1 MTLKIERLGHLGD
14 GIATGPVFVPRAL
27 PDEVVDGEVV
37 EGVLAAPKIV
47 TPSEHRVK
55 APCRHYNA
63 CGGCAVQHADDA
75 FVANWKLT
83 VVRTA
88 VAAQGMEAKIRGI
101 ETSPPNARRRAKL
114 SGRRTKKGAIVG
126 FHARGSD
133 TLTPVPDCKVL
144 TSEILAVLPVLETL
158 TTGIA
163 SRKGEVSYTI
173 TASEN
178 GLDLAV
184 DGAKDMTDVL
194 RFEMAQF
201 AQDARLARL
210 SWNGELLLTLAAPT
224 QQFGDVVIT
233 PPPGAFLQATKHGE
247 VTLLSAVQEAT
258 QGAKAILDLF
268 AGCGTFA
275 LPLAKRASVHAIEA
289 VPDMIEALDAGWR
302 KSKGLKKVTS
312 ETRDLYRRPLDAD
325 ELKSFDAVV
334 IDPPR
339 AGAEAQVHY
348 ITGSNIAQV
357 AFVSCNPVTFARD
370 AKILT
375 DGGYT
380 LNWVTV
386 VDQFRWSPH
395 VELAASFMRT
405 DMSV

>member
-1 MTLKIERLGHLGD
+1 M
-14 GIATGPVFVPRAL
+14 
-27 PDEVVDGEVV
+27 
-37 EGVLAAPKIV
+37 
-47 TPSEHRVK
+47 
-55 APCRHYNA
+55 
-63 CGGCAVQHADDA
+63 
-75 FVANWKLT
+75 
-83 VVRTA
+83 
-88 VAAQGMEAKIRGI
+88 
-101 ETSPPNARRRAKL
+101 
-114 SGRRTKKGAIVG
+114 
-126 FHARGSD
+126 
-133 TLTPVPDCKVL
+133 L